1 MSTDVV
7 LLIIKYI
14 FTFLI
19 SPLICI
25 SISVF
30 GPILWGIGPFFRGI
44 IKRPILIIADLRS
57 NFLKILDFGREFES
71 LERRGHWTLFRKR
84 GLNLNKRKYNMLY
97 DQELKQ
103 EGLIDHLPYLLSI
116 SISMAVI
123 NDFSIN

>member
-71 LERRGHWTLFRKR
+71 FERRGHWTLFRKSSIQISVNIICCMIR
-84 GLNLNKRKYNMLY
+84 SLNRR
-97 DQELKQ
+97 D
-103 EGLIDHLPYLLSI
+103 
-116 SISMAVI
+116 
-123 NDFSIN
+123 